1 MRNGTRMSSSKQD
14 VTADVVAAPSL
25 SETTGVWAKIGLLS
39 FGGPAGQIAMMHRVF
54 VDERK
59 WLSEEEYLAAL
70 NFCMLLPGPE
80 AMQLATYT
88 GWKLHG
94 WRGGLIAGVLFVLPG
109 ALVILA
115 LSILYALLGKL
126 PLVEALFFGIKA
138 AVLAIVI
145 EALLRVARR
154 ALKFTSDWWIAG
166 LAFLA
171 LYIFDAPFPLVI
183 ALAAAFGYMRTRFSV
198 SADATTI
205 PIDWRASLK
214 TAAIWLAL
222 WVVPVAILIAGFGR
236 HHVFSEVALFFSKLA
251 IVTFGGAYAVL
262 SYMAQQAVENYRWL
276 SPAEMVD
283 GLGLAETTPGPLILV
298 TQFVGFLAGYRE
310 AGGLWGGVAAA
321 IITLWVTFV
330 PCFLWIMVGAPY
342 IERLRTSPRL
352 SGALAAIT
360 AAVVGVILNLSLW
373 FALHVIFAK
382 VERADWG
389 FAKPWLPDLAT
400 LDLAALALS
409 IIAAIALLRFHLGIF
424 GTLVLCAALGIAWK
438 MLA

>member
-1 MRNGTRMSSSKQD
+1 MQKELASPS
-14 VTADVVAAPSL
+14 PSL
-25 SETTGVWAKIGLLS
+25 SEATGVWAKIGLLS

-59 WLSEEEYLAAL
+59 WLSEEQYLAAL

-94 WRGGLIAGVLFVLPG
+94 WRGGLIAGLLFVLPG
-109 ALVILA
+109 VLVILA
-115 LSILYALLGKL
+115 LSILYAMLGKL
-126 PLVEALFFGIKA
+126 PMVEALFFGIKA

-154 ALKFTSDWWIAG
+154 ALKLKSDWWIAG

-171 LYIFDAPFPLVI
+171 LYVFDAPFPLVI
-183 ALAAAFGYMRTRFSV
+183 AVAAAFGFMRTRSNV
-198 SADATTI
+198 STETTST
-205 PIDWRASLK
+205 PIDWRTTLR
-214 TAAIWLAL
+214 TGTLWLAL
-222 WVVPVAILIAGFGR
+222 WVVPVALLIAGFGR

-262 SYMAQQAVENYRWL
+262 SYMAQQAVENYHWL
-276 SPAEMVD
+276 TPAEMVD

-298 TQFVGFLAGYRE
+298 TQFVGFIAGYRE

-342 IERLRTSPRL
+342 IERLRSNPRL

-373 FALHVIFAK
+373 FALHVLFAK
-382 VERADWG
+382 VDRAAWG
-389 FAKPWLPDLAT
+389 LAKPWLPDPSS
-400 LDLAALALS
+400 LDLAALGLS
-409 IIAAIALLRFHLGIF
+409 IIAGLALLRLHFGIF
-424 GTLVLCAALGIAWK
+424 GTLALCAALGVAWK
-438 MLA
+438 LAV

>member
-1 MRNGTRMSSSKQD
+1 MTSGAT
-14 VTADVVAAPSL
+14 PSL
-25 SETTGVWAKIGLLS
+25 SEATGVWAKIGLLS
-39 FGGPAGQIAMMHRVF
+39 FGGPAGQIAMMHRIF

-94 WRGGLIAGVLFVLPG
+94 WKGGLIAGLLFVLPG
-109 ALVILA
+109 AIVILA
-115 LSILYALLGKL
+115 LSILYAVLGKL

-154 ALKFTSDWWIAG
+154 ALKLTSDWWIAG

-171 LYIFDAPFPLVI
+171 LYVFDAPFPLVI
-183 ALAAAFGYMRTRFSV
+183 AVAAGLGYMRTRSSV
-198 SADATTI
+198 AVEAM
-205 PIDWRASLK
+205 PMPLDWRGTLR
-214 TAAIWLAL
+214 TAALWLAL
-222 WVVPVAILIAGFGR
+222 WIAPVAILIMSFGR

-262 SYMAQQAVENYRWL
+262 SYMAQQAVENYGWL

-321 IITLWVTFV
+321 VITLWVTFV
-330 PCFLWIMVGAPY
+330 PCFLWIMAGAPY
-342 IERLRTSPRL
+342 IERLRSNPKL

-373 FALHVIFAK
+373 FALHVLFAR
-382 VERADWG
+382 VERVGWG
-389 FAKPWLPDLAT
+389 LAKPWLPDVAT

-409 IIAAIALLRFHLGIF
+409 IIAALALLRFHVGIF
-424 GTLVLCAALGIAWK
+424 GTLALCAALGVAWK
-438 MLA
+438 WAV

>member
-1 MRNGTRMSSSKQD
+1 MSSSKQH
-14 VTADVVAAPSL
+14 VTADFVSAPSL
-25 SETTGVWAKIGLLS
+25 SEATGVWVKIGVLS

-59 WLSEEEYLAAL
+59 WLSEEEYFAAL

-94 WRGGLIAGVLFVLPG
+94 WKGGLIAGVLFVLPG

-115 LSILYALLGKL
+115 LSILYALLGQL

-154 ALKFTSDWWIAG
+154 ALKFASDWWTAG

-171 LYIFDAPFPLVI
+171 LYVLDAPFPIVI

-198 SADATTI
+198 SGHVTSI
-205 PIDWRASLK
+205 PIDWRTSVR
-214 TAAIWLAL
+214 TAALWLAL
-222 WVVPVAILIAGFGR
+222 WFVPIAILIAGFGR

-251 IVTFGGAYAVL
+251 VVTFGGAYAVL
-262 SYMAQQAVENYRWL
+262 SYMAQQAVENYGWL

-298 TQFVGFLAGYRE
+298 TQFVGFIAGYRE

-342 IERLRTSPRL
+342 IERLRGNPRL
-352 SGALAAIT
+352 SGALAAIA

-373 FALHVIFAK
+373 FALHVLFAK
-382 VERADWG
+382 VERAGWG
-389 FAKPWLPDLAT
+389 FVKPWLPDIAT
-400 LDLAALALS
+400 LDVAALSLS
-409 IIAAIALLRFHLGIF
+409 IIAALALLRFHLGIL
-424 GTLVLCAALGIAWK
+424 GTLALCAALGIAWK
-438 MLA
+438 AAI